1 MASKIGPALK
11 PFLRAQ
17 QTSFPANGHGAF
29 VPQARKLVFEF
40 CDNWASSTNLRT
52 YIHNRLEDLARQ
64 NPHVEFVVRRRSH
77 REPVIRGFYSTSL
90 ANPASTLLTKTRH
103 ASVNNRD
110 KVIGLKG
117 FEVNGIEQKVQI
129 LLDSS
134 GAKIKPL
141 KRDAVVSRTEAARG
155 IWSGLHVEEPFRI

>member
-1 MASKIGPALK
+1 MSELITSCYWSPSTGTSSSYSSAMASKIGPALK

-52 YIHNRLEDLARQ
+52 FIHNRLEDLARQ

-77 REPVIRGFYSTSL
+77 REPVIRGFYSTSF
-90 ANPASTLLTKTRH
+90 ATFAMLLSNTRH
-103 ASVNNRD
+103 SQSTTGTKSLA
-110 KVIGLKG
+110 
-117 FEVNGIEQKVQI
+117 
-129 LLDSS
+129 
-134 GAKIKPL
+134 
-141 KRDAVVSRTEAARG
+141 
-155 IWSGLHVEEPFRI
+155 